1 MDTPVAGPR
10 GGCPFCEDVEEVAE
24 AAPGDVLRDDTY
36 MRLRKE
42 EEGRKKEEEGG
53 GRRRKKEE
61 EGRRRK
67 KEEEG
72 GGRRRKK
79 ENGVNTHILTY
90 RTVRVCGLR
99 YLRPTFCGLHARA
112 RIS

>member
-10 GGCPFCEDVEEVAE
+10 GGCPFCEHVEEVAE

-61 EGRRRK
+61 
-67 KEEEG
+67 
-72 GGRRRKK
+72 GGRRRRGKK
-79 ENGVNTHILTY
+79 GEGRGSASSSKMVNLLITVNQYINLTSPSSFDQASSSKM
-90 RTVRVCGLR
+90 VN
-99 YLRPTFCGLHARA
+99 P
-112 RIS
+112 